1 VSQQI
6 NLFNP
11 QFLKQK
17 KYFSAVTMTQALGL
31 LVLGMAAFY
40 GFAFWQDGNLAR
52 RTAES
57 GRAYEQQKQQFAK
70 LAAELNPEKREAQ
83 LDRDLKRT
91 ETAIASRRALLRE
104 LQAGAGGDSTS
115 YSEYLR
121 AFARQTVPGLW
132 LTSIQI
138 AEGATRLTMSG
149 RALEAD
155 LVPVLIGRLKREPV
169 LRGRPLEALAIT
181 RSSAAG
187 KEAARTIVDFTV
199 SSPGLPEGE
208 SAAANAER
216 AKP

>member
-1 VSQQI
+1 
-6 NLFNP
+6 
-11 QFLKQK
+11 
-17 KYFSAVTMTQALGL
+17 MTQALAL

-40 GFAFWQDGNLAR
+40 GFALWQDGDLAR
-52 RTAES
+52 RTRES

-70 LAAELNPEKREAQ
+70 LAAELSPEKRELQ

-91 ETAIASRRALLRE
+91 EAAIASRRALLRE
-104 LQAGAGGDSTS
+104 LQAGVGGDSTG

-138 AEGATRLTMSG
+138 AEGSARLTLGG

-155 LVPVLIGRLKREPV
+155 LVPVLIGRLKQEPA
-169 LRGRPLEALAIT
+169 LRGRSLEALAIT

-187 KEAARTIVDFTV
+187 KEPARTIVDFTV
-199 SSPGLPEGE
+199 SSPGLPEEG
-208 SAAANAER
+208 SAAAKTER
-216 AKP
+216 ARP